1 MVVRLVRQSRVRR
14 AYPAGMTRGTST
26 TRRRA
31 VVAVGLVLSLLF
43 VVGAVKAVQY
53 RTAYGTFAW
62 WDVPPR
68 VTWCGRTYLGDDGPE
83 VDRAGL
89 QMIRGQ
95 LDGDAPY
102 PIAQVGTVAGRPLLA
117 AVVPEVRRTS
127 GIPCAMQV
135 AVQTGDDSYRT
146 YTLSG
151 GP

>member
-1 MVVRLVRQSRVRR
+1 MS
-14 AYPAGMTRGTST
+14 RGTST

-31 VVAVGLVLSLLF
+31 LLAAALVVSLLL
-43 VVGAVKAVQY
+43 VAGAVRAVQY

-68 VTWCGRTYLGDDGPE
+68 ITWCGRTYLPFDGPE

-89 QMIRGQ
+89 ETIRGR
-95 LDGDAPY
+95 LDDDAPY
-102 PIAQVGTVAGRPLLA
+102 PITQVDTVAGRPLLA
-117 AVVPEVRRTS
+117 AVVPEARRTS

-135 AVQTGDDSYRT
+135 ALGTADDTYRT
-146 YTLSG
+146 YGLSG